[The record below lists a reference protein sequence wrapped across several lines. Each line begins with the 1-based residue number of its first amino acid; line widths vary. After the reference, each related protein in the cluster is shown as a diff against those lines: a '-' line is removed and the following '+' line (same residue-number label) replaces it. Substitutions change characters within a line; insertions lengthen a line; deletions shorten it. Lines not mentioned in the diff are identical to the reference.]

1 MSDHL
6 KVLNQYLGARKVDIV
21 LANNG
26 KIDPRVAD
34 VYLTQEN
41 KTVVELDKENVLPL
55 GARIIEDDMVCLDGT
70 SVRHDAMKTAFLI
83 FSYLMG
89 K

>member
-1 MSDHL
+1 MSGESFFSRILTAMGL
-6 KVLNQYLGARKVDIV
+6 KSSYKP
-21 LANNG
+21 
-26 KIDPRVAD
+26 K
-34 VYLTQEN
+34 Y